1 MWGLPVRPTKYEPS
15 YCINM
20 LDFFSIDVFSI
31 DKLGRKKL
39 NRFPTFERFAI
50 TIGVTHR
57 TLQNWNKEHDEFF
70 RAYEMCKDLQKA
82 LIIEGGMTGDYNAA
96 FAKFVAVNVT
106 DLKEK
111 IEHEIR
117 QRDIVLTVDDVD
129 VRL

>member
-1 MWGLPVRPTKYEPS
+1 VRPTKYEPKF
-15 YCINM
+15 CINM

-31 DKLGRKKL
+31 DKLNRKKL

-57 TLQNWNKEHDEFF
+57 TLQNWNKEHDDFF

-106 DLKEK
+106 DLRER
-111 IEHEIR
+111 IEHEIK
-117 QRDIVLTVDDVD
+117 QRDIVLSVDSVD
-129 VRL
+129 ARL